1 LIVPKS
7 CFIFVPE
14 TKHKDMNTIT
24 YQHLLFEYK
33 DDVVKQLEA
42 LQRVAKR
49 VGVAVPTW
57 SFSDVYEYE
66 FMSKIDENPEEEEWE
81 TFIEKVFDVTLNIEE
96 SIKMEGDWK
105 IAAVMIHDTGSLIQI
120 DPELEIPARYTPKV
134 AICEHC
140 NKSFPRVKS
149 FLITNAY
156 GEWKQVGKSCMKQ
169 FLGVNPISYISMFEA
184 ASKFSN
190 FIEGVGYAKNRG
202 GRMENL
208 AYNVTD
214 MLLYTI
220 GQVQRDGEFVK
231 AEWKM
236 VETGYYHR
244 DGEPKM
250 KNVRSN
256 EPNATI
262 DKVRNIISATSHYK
276 FNPEELVSDEELTGS
291 IDSYKLKSETLNE
304 IQKLVATT
312 YDELYQKKLPEPKI
326 GVTHEERMAIVKN
339 DPEVQELK
347 NKSVEAW
354 DEYVAAKNLYSRK
367 SRLEWFKGGKTYL
380 QQNSEVLEAVI
391 AWAATIEPKMDKW
404 YDELE
409 GKDVERYASG
419 FEEFRAAV
427 KDTFAKARVLQTN
440 LKYICTG
447 YNMYMKDMQY
457 QIDNAERLAAAEHL
471 QHVGVVGEKCH
482 LVLKVTGMKSGSGGY
497 GTWTLWTME
506 DKDGN
511 KFTKFGT
518 LDEKHI
524 IEKPENTD
532 GMIDC
537 TIEAMFEI
545 KKHDVYNSEKQTQLG
560 RASKVKKAKY
570 IKA

>member
-1 LIVPKS
+1 LVVPKS
-7 CFIFVPE
+7 CFIFVSE
-14 TKHKDMNTIT
+14 TKHKDMDTIT

-66 FMSKIDENPEEEEWE
+66 FMSKIDENPEDEEWE

-105 IAAVMIHDTGSLIQI
+105 IAAVMIHDTGSFIQI

-149 FLITNAY
+149 FLITNAN

-184 ASKFSN
+184 VSKFSN
-190 FIEGVGYAKNRG
+190 FIEGVGYRKNRG

-208 AYNVTD
+208 AYNVDD
-214 MLLYTI
+214 MLHYTI
-220 GQVQRDGEFVK
+220 GQVKRDGQFVK
-231 AEWKM
+231 AEWKK
-236 VETGYYHR
+236 VETGEYYR
-244 DGEPKM
+244 NGDPKM
-250 KNVRSN
+250 MNVRTN
-256 EPNATI
+256 EGDATI
-262 DKVRNIISATSHYK
+262 DKVREIIDAFSNFKFYPQTLAVAESMTNSLEFYQHKVDHLYNIQKEYSNIHQ
-276 FNPEELVSDEELTGS
+276 NV
-291 IDSYKLKSETLNE
+291 LNE
-304 IQKLVATT
+304 KT
-312 YDELYQKKLPEPKI
+312 PKPQI
-326 GVTHEERMAIVKN
+326 GVSEFDLIKIAQAT
-339 DPEVQELK
+339 PEVQAAKEASNEAYHEYSIALNDLHLK
-347 NKSVEAW
+347 SKHVWYLTGLNDLESYNDIVEA
-354 DEYVAAKNLYSRK
+354 VK
-367 SRLEWFKGGKTYL
+367 
-380 QQNSEVLEAVI
+380 
-391 AWAATIEPKMDKW
+391 AWAAKIEPKMDKW

-409 GKDVERYASG
+409 GKDIERYASG

-471 QHVGVVGEKCH
+471 QHVGIVGEKSH
-482 LVLKVTGMKSGSGGY
+482 LVLKVTGMKTGNGIY

-524 IEKPENTD
+524 IEKPENAD
-532 GMIDC
+532 DMIGC
-537 TIEAMFEI
+537 TIEAMFEV

-560 RASKVKKAKY
+560 RGSKVKKAKY
-570 IKA
+570 IKP